1 MRLAPFALVLAL
13 AAATA
18 HGASVSHV
26 SGAED
31 AAAAAALRRRLQDIS
46 AMPVNVGA
54 MFTSGCS
61 IGAIL
66 AEPVKPQLTAIGSH
80 YFCAFVCWAVPSAA
94 LFVFWLARKN

>member
-31 AAAAAALRRRLQDIS
+31 AAAAAALRRRLQDL
-46 AMPVNVGA
+46 AEMPVNLVA
-54 MFTSGCS
+54 MLNSKCD
-61 IGAIL
+61 IAAIL
-66 AEPVKPQLTAIGSH
+66 AEPVKPQ
-80 YFCAFVCWAVPSAA
+80 
-94 LFVFWLARKN
+94 